1 MNKSMNTHVSGSIQ
15 SECLFSSTTLHSQC
29 KLWPCPLATLGRDVP
44 QFVSLQQQN
53 TAVIKVKTHKEKGL
67 ANMSE
72 PLGLQGCWRLV
83 TTEHSITKW
92 STTGGIF
99 LIRTDTL
106 GTKLFRGRD
115 EESRTKG
122 LVDTHQAGFN
132 QLHLNMFT
140 GSWGLTLSVRRRL
153 LALFPGLPHHTR
165 EVYYHCWHT
174 CTGSVRREFT
184 TINQIAL
191 HTQKKPHCQ
200 WSLSNLLI
208 S

>member
-1 MNKSMNTHVSGSIQ
+1 MNTHVSGSIQ

-106 GTKLFRGRD
+106 GTKLF
-115 EESRTKG
+115 
-122 LVDTHQAGFN
+122 L
-132 QLHLNMFT
+132 
-140 GSWGLTLSVRRRL
+140 GLTLSVRRRL

-184 TINQIAL
+184 TINQIVL
-191 HTQKKPHCQ
+191 HRQKKPHCQ